1 MWMAAVVV
9 VLLAGYLA
17 IEFRFFPPPW
27 ASVILT
33 IRQGTVRLK
42 KGRLPQQL
50 QERVS
55 EILAEE
61 QIPHGFVAITNR
73 QRILFSRRIPAA
85 TQQRM
90 RNVLVNRW
98 VD

>member
-1 MWMAAVVV
+1 MWLPAIVCL
-9 VLLAGYLA
+9 VLALLGA

-61 QIPHGFVAITNR
+61 KISHGFVAVTSR

-85 TQQRM
+85 TQQRV